1 MTAGFVNVHTH
12 SALTMVRGV
21 AADLGFAPSY
31 TKGIP
36 NALDLAPEEAAVL
49 ARLGA
54 VEALCFGS
62 TLIGEHFVHLDACLP
77 ELAKLGLRVHASLR
91 LHDVDF
97 RAVAAAGEWR
107 FDAAIGNGLLERNVA
122 AYAAWHGKQDGR
134 IAVQFAAHAADTC
147 SEPYLA
153 RIAAEAHRR
162 DAVVNTHLGQSKVE
176 VERVRARTDKT
187 PAQVFADAGL
197 LDRRLLCGHCI
208 YVDDARSPG
217 SPCGRARRALRSATP
232 PRAGSRRPRR
242 SRARGSTSRS
252 RPTRST
258 ANGRADAL
266 GARDRAHPE
275 RRGR

>member
-1 MTAGFVNVHTH
+1 MLRPLPPARHPPSAHRSSLPPLRMSPCDLLLRGATLVTGDAVVPDGWLAVRGDRIAALGSAKDPAPRAAQMLELAGHVVTPGFVNLHTH

-54 VEALCFGS
+54 VEAMCLGS

-77 ELAKLGLRVHASLR
+77 ELARLGLRVHASLR

-97 RAVAAAGEWR
+97 RAVAAGDWR
-107 FDAAIGNGLLERNVA
+107 FDAAIGDGLLERNVA
-122 AYAAWHGKQDGR
+122 AYAAWHGKESGR

-162 DAVVNTHLGQSKVE
+162 SAIVNTHLGQSKVE
-176 VERVRARTDKT
+176 LERVAARTGKT
-187 PAQVFADAGL
+187 PAQVFADAG
-197 LDRRLLCGHCI
+197 
-208 YVDDARSPG
+208 
-217 SPCGRARRALRSATP
+217 
-232 PRAGSRRPRR
+232 
-242 SRARGSTSRS
+242 
-252 RPTRST
+252 
-258 ANGRADAL
+258 
-266 GARDRAHPE
+266 
-275 RRGR
+275 